1 MIRAALRKLGALIDP
16 VGPIGEFASPA
27 DVYKTRLGLPTQSP
41 HTVRANLTAAKA
53 QIEHGL
59 AAPRFASLDEAAP
72 YDRVRQVSAYVEEHW
87 SPVYAKTESA
97 DLATILL
104 NSQKQIGW
112 HITQRES
119 EQSRLARKAQQN
131 AEDFI
136 EVLQS
141 CQVQAS
147 DAFYD
152 GYYETIAGNDPV
164 VLDGEILRGEATYE
178 WNEDGSRGAMIHDG
192 IVRGGTQIRGRQQ
205 YDRATRGMVHWDKG
219 FAAQREAA
227 QAEYASRPVRNVRR
241 AMEDCKNALPMWRA
255 TGINFRRDKRAV

>member
-1 MIRAALRKLGALIDP
+1 MIRAALDRLGALLNP
-16 VGPIGEFASPA
+16 VGPIGEIVSPA
-27 DVYKTRLGLPTQSP
+27 DVYKTRQGLPISAP
-41 HTVRANLTAAKA
+41 HVARANLTVSKA
-53 QIEHGL
+53 QVEHGL
-59 AAPRFASLDEAAP
+59 AAPRFASLDESAP
-72 YDRVRQVSAYVEEHW
+72 HDRVRQVSAYVEEHW

-112 HITQRES
+112 HVTQRES

-131 AEDFI
+131 SEDFI

-152 GYYETIAGNDPV
+152 GIYETIPGNDPII
-164 VLDGEILRGEATYE
+164 LDGQILRGEATYDE
-178 WNEDGSRGAMIHDG
+178 NGKMTHDG
-192 IVRGGTQIRGRQQ
+192 IVRGTMITKGRAE
-205 YDRATRGMVHWDKG
+205 YRERTKGFITWDAG

-241 AMEDCKNALPMWRA
+241 AMEDCQNALPMYRNV
-255 TGINFRRDKRAV
+255 GINFRKDKRAV